1 MSARQF
7 YIILFVMVVSLKV
20 QKLPSLISQS
30 LEKDSYI
37 VVLMFLLINLFLI
50 CLAFFILKKTKNFS
64 LENSPKNLIVRC
76 FKTLLFV
83 GISIYFLSQTLL
95 LYESIQ
101 NLFSHV
107 LFYELP
113 WTLFSLMLAFA
124 VFYLAYTGIENI
136 SLNFELYAGII
147 IIGLIVISIF
157 GGTKSD
163 FASVLPFSTINVKNV
178 ISAVLDYNIWFG
190 DFFLIL
196 CLGKHTSHAK
206 LKWTALVYMV
216 AMLFVS
222 LLYVEFYGI
231 YESYTPMKPS
241 LISVLSE
248 QSMLGVNI
256 GRIDWFFILFAEI
269 GTILS
274 AGACLYFSKQSLCSA
289 FPKFK
294 SKYACILLT
303 AIIYFVDIFYL
314 VDIFK
319 QEELFSK
326 ILPIVMLVV
335 KLVSFFVLLFI
346 AVFRKSNEDKKNKF
360 KCYLKF
366 NAEIL
371 KNQLSN
377 NEKALKLLKLKSQ
390 KNMIKNLKNSMPQS
404 GGEKCEK

>member
-20 QKLPSLISQS
+20 QKLPSFISNS
-30 LEKDSYI
+30 LEKDTYA
-37 VVLMFLLINLFLI
+37 VVLAFLLINLILI

-64 LENSPKNLIVRC
+64 LENSSNNLFLKMI
-76 FKTLLFV
+76 KTVLQL
-83 GISIYFLSQTLL
+83 GIAVYFLSQALL

-113 WTLFSLMLAFA
+113 WTMFSLMLALA
-124 VFYLAYTGIENI
+124 VFYLAYTGIKNI
-136 SLNFELYAGII
+136 SLGVELYAGII
-147 IIGLIVISIF
+147 IVAYIVISIF
-157 GGTKSD
+157 GGTKTD
-163 FASVLPFSTINVKNV
+163 FASVLPFSTLNVKS
-178 ISAVLDYNIWFG
+178 IFEAVADYNIWFG

-196 CLGKHTSHAK
+196 CLGKHTTHAK
-206 LKWTALVYMV
+206 LKWTALVYTV

-222 LLYVEFYGI
+222 LLYIEFYGI
-231 YESYTPMKPS
+231 YEGYTPMKPS

-289 FPKFK
+289 FPKLK
-294 SKYACILLT
+294 SGRALVILT
-303 AIIYFVDIFYL
+303 GVIYFVDIFYL

-326 ILPIVMLVV
+326 VLPIPMLIV
-335 KLVSFFVLLFI
+335 KLSSFFILLFVAI
-346 AVFRKSNEDKKNKF
+346 FKKKTNAGGEFRGYSKASVEVLKNKNAF
-360 KCYLKF
+360 K
-366 NAEIL
+366 I
-371 KNQLSN
+371 
-377 NEKALKLLKLKSQ
+377 LKLKSP
-390 KNMIKNLKNSMPQS
+390 KNVMKNLKNLTPQS

>member
-20 QKLPSLISQS
+20 QKLPSLISNS
-30 LEKDSYI
+30 LEKDTYV
-37 VVLMFLLINLFLI
+37 VVLAFLLINLILI

-64 LENSPKNLIVRC
+64 LENSSNNL
-76 FKTLLFV
+76 FLKTIKTVLQLGV
-83 GISIYFLSQTLL
+83 AVYFLSQALL

-113 WTLFSLMLAFA
+113 WTMFSLMLAFA
-124 VFYLAYTGIENI
+124 VFYLAYTGIKNI
-136 SLNFELYAGII
+136 SLGVELYAGII
-147 IIGLIVISIF
+147 IAAYIVISIF
-157 GGTKSD
+157 GGTKTD
-163 FASVLPFSTINVKNV
+163 FASVLPFSTLDVKS
-178 ISAVLDYNIWFG
+178 IFEAVADYNIWFG

-196 CLGKHTSHAK
+196 CLGKHTTHAK
-206 LKWTALVYMV
+206 LKWTALVYTV

-222 LLYVEFYGI
+222 LLYIEFYGI
-231 YESYTPMKPS
+231 YKGYTPMKPS

-289 FPKFK
+289 FPKLK
-294 SKYACILLT
+294 SGKALVILT
-303 AIIYFVDIFYL
+303 GVIYFVDIFYL

-326 ILPIVMLVV
+326 VLPIPMLIV
-335 KLVSFFVLLFI
+335 KLSSFFILFFVAI
-346 AVFRKSNEDKKNKF
+346 FKKKTNGGGEFRGYSKANIEV
-360 KCYLKF
+360 
-366 NAEIL
+366 L
-371 KNQLSN
+371 KNEN
-377 NEKALKLLKLKSQ
+377 AFKVLKLKSP
-390 KNMIKNLKNSMPQS
+390 KNVMQNLKNLTPQS